1 MKSLLP
7 YMRLGNSLNFLNLQ
21 TVSFVV
27 EPNDPLKIDDGSILC
42 VLLGSTLKLECT
54 NLFYVIIPP
63 SLTLLDFITPFFSS
77 HPCSVCELKRHQ
89 HITSLIYNNTKLTIY
104 TLPSSQENTSL
115 KHVQLRCL
123 QCQLCSKCCDI
134 TDSILNIS
142 MTEYISFIST
152 HNSFQHSLLPLPP
165 CNHYKSQVLEITIN
179 GSTLIINM
187 DKYNSFKI
195 QFTPS
200 LKNSH
205 VFQQNVLDEIE
216 NFYWKVSK
224 DITTYRTQI
233 TSIQKSFEIRKDLF
247 KQLHSLEVKYLT
259 QHSFNITLSELV
271 KLRIDF
277 ADDCDNFESTLQ
289 SYNEDTLPIK
299 VVEQKQP
306 LSVVSSPI
314 TNSLKK
320 PLKLNHSTHLKT
332 PTVFTD
338 VVTTKHKQ
346 FFEDGLT
353 FRLIPDNKLF
363 VIQDTIYFI
372 VSSETLPSILS
383 LALLSRSYSTYLEQY
398 NISTIQQ
405 LQEKTFEKISSTIT
419 KQHHEIKINRIID
432 NVQVSVEVSV
442 YFALQFH
449 LLRLLYYKDY
459 KDENINSNEEF
470 IKSISHVLLTK
481 QQGGKSKSNFF
492 KTFDDCFLIKELQQ
506 PELKAFLID
515 GGSGYFN
522 HVLSNI
528 DKKNALVRIL
538 GVFTASIR
546 FGNGKS
552 EKFHYLVMENLY
564 FEKRLLDI
572 DELRVGLDGN
582 LVRAL
587 TKTPIIVT
595 VQDKMELMSIIK
607 SDTQMLQ
614 ENNVMDYSL
623 IIGCNEI
630 TSEMWVGF
638 IDFIRTYTW
647 DKQLESVVKKICSL
661 GENPTVIE
669 PEMYRKRLLTFINS
683 VFMIMPD
690 ETSLQ

>member
-104 TLPSSQENTSL
+104 TLPSSQENTTL

-152 HNSFQHSLLPLPP
+152 HNSFQHSLLPIPP

-353 FRLIPDNKLF
+353 FRLIPDNKLI

-383 LALLSRSYSTYLEQY
+383 LALL
-398 NISTIQQ
+398 
-405 LQEKTFEKISSTIT
+405 
-419 KQHHEIKINRIID
+419 IID

-515 GGSGYFN
+515 GGSGTY
-522 HVLSNI
+522 I
-528 DKKNALVRIL
+528 R
-538 GVFTASIR
+538 VFTASIR

-552 EKFHYLVMENLY
+552 EKFHYLVMENLFTDKQITKKY
-564 FEKRLLDI
+564 DVKGTLKKRLLDI

-669 PEMYRKRLLTFINS
+669 PEMYRKRLLTFINT